1 MNKRDQFLAAAL
13 FWAVIFAVQNLNWS
27 GALKAPVLLALLL
40 GALYLAWRA
49 SGREATSMRASRAL
63 AGLALLL
70 LSVQLIYF
78 FSRLGNPHLTDI
90 AITTLDAGRAMV
102 HGQNP
107 YTLPLDTEAASTGA
121 PLQFQ
126 GYKYL
131 PLMPVIYLPLGL
143 VLGWRGIPVT
153 DLLLLLATLA
163 LMLHLGRQAS
173 SPRSGLVAVILYLSL
188 PLAAQQVLVKGSTD
202 LAAVVPLL
210 LGFVLMER
218 RPFWAGFC
226 VGLSISA
233 KLFPGVIFLP
243 CLLPAAW
250 PERRRYALGAV
261 LGLLPILPY
270 ALASP
275 EALYDNIVLFNAIRP
290 PDSTAW
296 LSYVP
301 QAAMQLATLAAHAA
315 FLVLFAATSIYI
327 GMRAPG
333 LAVRCGLASMLTIGI
348 ILAGPAAHHNY
359 HLWWL
364 PFYCVS
370 LAAAF

>member
-1 MNKRDQFLAAAL
+1 
-13 FWAVIFAVQNLNWS
+13 
-27 GALKAPVLLALLL
+27 
-40 GALYLAWRA
+40 
-49 SGREATSMRASRAL
+49 
-63 AGLALLL
+63 
-70 LSVQLIYF
+70 
-78 FSRLGNPHLTDI
+78 
-90 AITTLDAGRAMV
+90 
-102 HGQNP
+102 
-107 YTLPLDTEAASTGA
+107 
-121 PLQFQ
+121 
-126 GYKYL
+126 
-131 PLMPVIYLPLGL
+131 
-143 VLGWRGIPVT
+143 
-153 DLLLLLATLA
+153 
-163 LMLHLGRQAS
+163 
-173 SPRSGLVAVILYLSL
+173 LSL

-202 LAAVVPLL
+202 LAAVAPLL
-210 LGFVLMER
+210 LGFVLMQR

-233 KLFPGVIFLP
+233 KLFPGVLFLP
-243 CLLPAAW
+243 CLLPASW

-275 EALYDNIVLFNAIRP
+275 DALYDNIVLFNAIRP

-301 QAAMQLATLAAHAA
+301 DIPLAALAAHAA
-315 FLVLFAATSIYI
+315 FVLLFAATSLYI
-327 GMRAPG
+327 WRRAPSV
-333 LAVRCGLASMLTIGI
+333 AVRCGLAAMLTIGV

>member
-1 MNKRDQFLAAAL
+1 MNSRMQCFAALL

-40 GALYLAWRA
+40 SALYLAYRA
-49 SGREATSMRASRAL
+49 SKGQVTTIRASRAL
-63 AGLALLL
+63 AGFALLL
-70 LSVQLIYF
+70 LLIQLLYF

-90 AITTLDAGRAMV
+90 AITTLDAGKAML

-143 VLGWRGIPVT
+143 LLGWRGVPVT
-153 DLLLLLATLA
+153 DLLLLLATLG
-163 LMLHLGRQAS
+163 LMLHLGRKAS
-173 SPRSGLVAVILYLSL
+173 SPRSGLVAVVLYLSL
-188 PLAAQQVLVKGSTD
+188 PLAAQQVLIKGSTD

-218 RPFWAGFC
+218 RPGWAGFC

-243 CLLPAAW
+243 CLFPASW
-250 PERRRYALGAV
+250 PERRRYVFGAV

-275 EALYDNIVLFNAIRP
+275 DALYDNIVLFNAIRA

-301 QAAMQLATLAAHAA
+301 DIPLAALAAHAA
-315 FLVLFAATSIYI
+315 FLVLFTAAAIYI
-327 GMRAPG
+327 WRRAPS
-333 LAVRCGLASMLTIGI
+333 LAVRCGLASALTLGV